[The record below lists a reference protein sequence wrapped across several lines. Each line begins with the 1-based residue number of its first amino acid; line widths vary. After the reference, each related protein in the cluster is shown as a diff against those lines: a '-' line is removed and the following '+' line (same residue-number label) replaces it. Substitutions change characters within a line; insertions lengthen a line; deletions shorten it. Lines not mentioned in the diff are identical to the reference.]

1 MMTFPEIV
9 NENNLIHCWSGVCV
23 ILAHILAEIA
33 PIDIENGSN
42 WIPHIWWWEINVVSL
57 HRKRE
62 RIGANARHGAPQGRK
77 ARNSWP
83 KVALLKPESSALKS
97 DSSTGCIAIFDILL
111 SFLQTLVLVRETP
124 EEATIHRG
132 RNVISRAC
140 EPQFLLF
147 AALCVKF

>member
-9 NENNLIHCWSGVCV
+9 NENNLIHCRSGVCA

-33 PIDIENGSN
+33 PIDVENGSN
-42 WIPHIWWWEINVVSL
+42 WIPHIRWWEINVVSL

-97 DSSTGCIAIFDILL
+97 DSSTEMHRDLRHIVEL
-111 SFLQTLVLVRETP
+111 SSDSRPGEGGL

-147 AALCVKF
+147 AAL